1 MNKFSINQSGN
12 LQCDIGDNLRISN
25 IRGFYEKQIS
35 EDDFI
40 VGIIAEERFGMI
52 LCERIKPEPK
62 DESTND
68 DFYDEYDEENQ
79 LEIEISN
86 SYWNFFYDFVAVAL
100 AIATAYGFYR
110 LVNYLTILFFG
121 HE

>member
-25 IRGFYEKQIS
+25 IKGLYEKQIS
-35 EDDFI
+35 EDVFI

-52 LCERIKPEPK
+52 LCERIKPDPK
-62 DESTND
+62 EEVSSD
-68 DFYDEYDEENQ
+68 DFYDENDEENQ
-79 LEIEISN
+79 LEIEFSN
-86 SYWNFFYDFVAVAL
+86 SYWNFFYDVIAVAL

-110 LVNYLTILFFG
+110 LMNYLLSLI
-121 HE
+121 

>member
-1 MNKFSINQSGN
+1 MKQFTINKNGN
-12 LQCDIGDNLRISN
+12 LQYDIEDNLRISN
-25 IRGFYEKQIS
+25 IRGLYEKQIS

-40 VGIIAEERFGMI
+40 VGIFAEERFGMI

-79 LEIEISN
+79 LEIEFSN
-86 SYWNFFYDFVAVAL
+86 SYWNFFYDVIAVIL
-100 AIATAYGFYR
+100 AIGTAYAFYR
-110 LVNYLTILFFG
+110 ISNYLLRLI
-121 HE
+121 